1 MKNLSNDK
9 KQCEQ
14 RYKYFISS
22 RLGIGESVRQN
33 LIFSNEFQQEDTGGV
48 YSR

>member
-14 RYKYFISS
+14 RYKYFTSS
-22 RLGIGESVRQN
+22 RLTRQN
-33 LIFSNEFQQEDTGGV
+33 LIFTNEFQQEDTGGV